1 MTQILIADYQPGSSH
16 KASGLFCAISP
27 ESAGHA
33 CMDMHLTGNMTI
45 NQGESVMRF
54 NTILLHGASIAK
66 YPGREILPPISQV
79 SAFRYESM
87 EELEKVFLHKSM
99 GYAYTR
105 IGNPTITAFEQ
116 RLAELEGGGSAVC
129 CSSGMSAITA
139 ALLAVCSSGDEI
151 IAASGLYG
159 GTIDLLRDLEKLGIH
174 TVFAKQLT
182 KEAVEELAGERTR
195 VIFGELISNPA
206 QRVLDVPALSAAAHE
221 RGIPLFVD
229 ATTATPYI
237 ARPLALGA
245 DVVIHST
252 SKYLNGGGNAI
263 GGVIVDGVSFPWDV
277 RKHTALADFE
287 KYKKRAFSVRLRTD
301 IWENIGG
308 CLAPVNAFLNYIG
321 LDTLGLRMERINQ
334 NADRLAH
341 ALKEIDGITV
351 DYLTLE
357 NHPYHAYVDR
367 YLGGHGGGILTIRA
381 GSKERAFR
389 IINALKYA
397 LIASNIGD
405 LRTLVI
411 HPAST
416 LYIHSGREEME
427 AAGVYDDTIRVSVGI
442 EDAQDLI
449 DDFLQAIR
457 KADGESEV
465 SKDS

>member
-1 MTQILIADYQPGSSH
+1 
-16 KASGLFCAISP
+16 
-27 ESAGHA
+27 
-33 CMDMHLTGNMTI
+33 
-45 NQGESVMRF
+45 MRF
-54 NTILLHGASIAK
+54 NTTLLHGASIAK

-206 QRVLDVPALSAAAHE
+206 QLVLDVPAVAEAAHE

-237 ARPLALGA
+237 AKPLTLGA

-263 GGVIVDGVSFPWDV
+263 GGVIIDGLSFPWDV
-277 RKHTALADFE
+277 NKHTALADFK
-287 KYKKRAFSVRLRTD
+287 KYGKRAFSIRLRTD

-308 CLAPVNAFLNYIG
+308 CMAPVNAFFNYIG
-321 LDTLGLRMERINQ
+321 LDTLGLRMEKICK
-334 NADRLAH
+334 NADLLAH
-341 ALKEIDGITV
+341 ALDETEGITV

-357 NHPYHAYVDR
+357 DHPCHAFVDK
-367 YLGGHGGGILTIRA
+367 YLGGYGGGIMTIRA
-381 GSKERAFR
+381 GSKEKAFR
-389 IINALKYA
+389 IINSLKYA
-397 LIASNIGD
+397 MIASNIGD

-442 EDAQDLI
+442 EDAEDLI
-449 DDFLQAIR
+449 ADFTQAIGSVMER
-457 KADGESEV
+457 
-465 SKDS
+465 